1 MTYQVQI
8 VHDHS
13 CEDEI
18 GNLEAVAISVLEHEN
33 APPGALSVVL
43 TSDEKVRE
51 LNRRFAQIDRATD
64 VLAFSDGSRDPETGQ
79 FYFGDVTIA
88 LPIAKQQAKQA
99 NQTLAAELSLLTI
112 HGVLHLLGYDH
123 QDGNEKNRMWRIQ
136 AEILRSYGHS
146 FEPSELEA

>member
-18 GNLEAVAISVLEHEN
+18 ENLEAVAISVLEYEN
-33 APPGALSVVL
+33 APPGALSIVL
-43 TSDEKVRE
+43 TSDVKIRE

-64 VLAFSDGSRDPETGQ
+64 VLAFSDGSRDPETRQ
-79 FYFGDVTIA
+79 IYFGDVTIA

-99 NQTLAAELSLLTI
+99 NQTLAAELSLLTV
-112 HGVLHLLGYDH
+112 HGVLHLLGHDH
-123 QDGNEKNRMWRIQ
+123 QDGNEKEIMWRIQ
-136 AEILRSYGHS
+136 AEILKRFGHS
-146 FEPSELEA
+146 FEPAEFEA